1 MGTRIRTGSLL
12 RYLPYLP
19 SPPGTLESP
28 HSPPTLPRSKGP
40 CNWARHPRSRNV
52 AAEKPQW
59 AWKRMY
65 KSDSVP
71 LNFCLLLEVLIV
83 LEFGVQCEEDVQR
96 LDEVVV
102 NRDVHYTAHDL
113 CVFLRPTTGSAH

>member
-1 MGTRIRTGSLL
+1 
-12 RYLPYLP
+12 
-19 SPPGTLESP
+19 
-28 HSPPTLPRSKGP
+28 
-40 CNWARHPRSRNV
+40 
-52 AAEKPQW
+52 
-59 AWKRMY
+59 MY